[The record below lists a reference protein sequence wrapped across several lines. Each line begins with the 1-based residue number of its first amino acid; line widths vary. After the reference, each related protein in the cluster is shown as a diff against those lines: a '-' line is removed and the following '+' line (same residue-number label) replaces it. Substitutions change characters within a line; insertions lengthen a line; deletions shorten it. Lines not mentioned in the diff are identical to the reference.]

1 MMQSLSRET
10 RREALRCTMLFAG
23 VPAPELD
30 QVAAQSAERRFAL
43 GETLVRRDD
52 PGTSMMI
59 LVQGRLRVG
68 ATSAEGRELTLG
80 LLGPGSVLGDM
91 SVLDGKPRSADV
103 IAISPGLVLVLER
116 SVVLPFL
123 RARPELLL
131 RLLQILCDRL
141 RRADAALEDLALASL
156 AVRLARTLLL
166 LAAEH
171 GAAGPGGMLIRLSL
185 SQGDLATLVGATREG
200 VNRQLRRW
208 REEGVVGEQG
218 GHLVLVKPEALRAL
232 TTGERA
238 TSPAVV
244 PGPAGEG
251 QPAAVVRRRTT

>member
-1 MMQSLSRET
+1 MTQSLSRET
-10 RREALRCTMLFAG
+10 RREVLRCTVLFAG

-30 QVAAQSAERRFAL
+30 QVAAYSAERRFSL
-43 GETLVRRDD
+43 GETLVRRGE

-68 ATSAEGRELTLG
+68 ATSAEGREITLG

-103 IAISPGLVLVLER
+103 IAISSGLALVLER

-123 RARPELLL
+123 RARPELLF
-131 RLLQILCDRL
+131 RLLLILCDRL

-166 LAAEH
+166 LAVEH
-171 GAAGPGGMLIRLSL
+171 GSAGPGGTLIRLHL
-185 SQGDLATLVGATREG
+185 SQGDLATLVGATREP

-208 REEGVVGEQG
+208 REEGVVGEQDG
-218 GHLVLVKPEALRAL
+218 YLVLVKPEALRAL

-238 TSPAVV
+238 TSSALSPL
-244 PGPAGEG
+244 
-251 QPAAVVRRRTT
+251 QTTGVSRLSS

>member
-1 MMQSLSRET
+1 MTQSLSRET
-10 RREALRCTMLFAG
+10 RREALRCTALFAG

-30 QVAAQSAERRFAL
+30 QVAVQSVERRFSV
-43 GETLVRRDD
+43 GEMLVRRGE

-59 LVQGRLRVG
+59 LVQGRLRVS

-103 IAISPGLVLVLER
+103 IAMAPGLALILER

-131 RLLQILCDRL
+131 RLLQILCSRL

-171 GAAGPGGMLIRLSL
+171 GAAGPDGTVIRLHL
-185 SQGDLATLVGATREG
+185 SQSDLAAQVGATREG

-208 REEGVVGEQG
+208 REEGVIGEQDG
-218 GHLVLVKPEALRAL
+218 YMVLVKPAALRAL
-232 TTGERA
+232 TTGER
-238 TSPAVV
+238 T
-244 PGPAGEG
+244 AGS
-251 QPAAVVRRRTT
+251 AISTL